1 MACSLHTLI
10 EENKKGKVG
19 VATNTVNCNP
29 DRPRKASNVILS
41 HSSNAVAFYAG
52 EIENIECLA
61 PLPGMLMLPFN
72 ECWFEF
78 DIADTSIYTKM
89 GCIAAQSGDD
99 LQMHF
104 YVLNRSWSYFGSG
117 FNISETNDGGIKFV
131 GYEECPD
138 VIKLIWTIKQYLS
151 ALNCINISRQEHKP
165 DAALQKAR
173 QKRGKQPL
181 FSYWT
186 LNVDLERGPSS
197 SEQRGGTHASPR
209 VHLRRGHARLLSVGR
224 YVWVQPCVVGSK
236 AAGVVHKE
244 YASA

>member
-1 MACSLHTLI
+1 MFEKRS
-10 EENKKGKVG
+10 GKW
-19 VATNTVNCNP
+19 
-29 DRPRKASNVILS
+29 
-41 HSSNAVAFYAG
+41 FYLG
-52 EIENIECLA
+52 PVFDCFESDDGGLEFKN
-61 PLPGMLMLPFN
+61 LPGSMRL
-72 ECWFEF
+72 
-78 DIADTSIYTKM
+78 
-89 GCIAAQSGDD
+89 
-99 LQMHF
+99 HF
-104 YVLNRSWSYFGSG
+104 LVR
-117 FNISETNDGGIKFV
+117 
-131 GYEECPD
+131 
-138 VIKLIWTIKQYLS
+138 LIWQYLS
-151 ALNCINISRQEHKP
+151 ALHCVNVTRQEHKP

-173 QKRGKQPL
+173 QKHGKQPL

>member
-1 MACSLHTLI
+1 MNFINKVIDSYANNEIIVFSDLKHKMSPEEQIKRAFQANPICFDMGHESKFIGFQKIPELFCLPYDCCWFEGSLDQGDRFGIACNQRENGVECAVFCRRSDKTEILFLNTAIINFVEKQINVGFASISHDKGI
-10 EENKKGKVG
+10 E
-19 VATNTVNCNP
+19 
-29 DRPRKASNVILS
+29 
-41 HSSNAVAFYAG
+41 AVAF
-52 EIENIECLA
+52 LA
-61 PLPGMLMLPFN
+61 
-72 ECWFEF
+72 
-78 DIADTSIYTKM
+78 I
-89 GCIAAQSGDD
+89 D
-99 LQMHF
+99 LLA
-104 YVLNRSWSYFGSG
+104 V
-117 FNISETNDGGIKFV
+117 
-131 GYEECPD
+131 
-138 VIKLIWTIKQYLS
+138 YLS
-151 ALNCINISRQEHKP
+151 ALNCVNVTRQEHQP